1 MTRAPAQGFSAAGFG
16 SPSSASPA
24 SAAPAGALFGV
35 AAAAP
40 ASASP
45 FGRPPASPAATSSG
59 PSTAA
64 AAACAGSHE
73 KIGVTQDALR
83 CVDATI
89 STVAVSCAP
98 RLAADF
104 SCSNC
109 APQDVNPALAS
120 SLQRTRAA
128 LQVELCVMT
137 LLRLL
142 DEHRALSPQFR
153 VKLSIART
161 ETPTHPTPF
170 SPSPCVVSDWRCRRA
185 CPSRSRCFG
194 SSSSEHQLQPA
205 PLSLRLLPP
214 SLQPVPRLRFFRSPL
229 PFPALWCRP
238 VLTTVCKQHPPPPL
252 YLPCPLLRNKVLT
265 RL

>member
-16 SPSSASPA
+16 SPSSAPPA
-24 SAAPAGALFGV
+24 SAAPAGIPFGV

-45 FGRPPASPAATSSG
+45 FGRPQASPAATSSG

-64 AAACAGSHE
+64 AAACAGSLHE
-73 KIGVTQDALR
+73 KIDVTQDALR

-109 APQDVNPALAS
+109 APQDVYPALAS

-128 LQVELCVMT
+128 LQVELCIMT

-153 VKLSIART
+153 VKLSIARDRNT
-161 ETPTHPTPF
+161 NPPHTLF
-170 SPSPCVVSDWRCRRA
+170 S
-185 CPSRSRCFG
+185 F
-194 SSSSEHQLQPA
+194 
-205 PLSLRLLPP
+205 PLRSLRLALQESLSQSIAMLRQQLERPP
-214 SLQPVPRLRFFRSPL
+214 AAASTAVAAPAAPFAAAGAPSSLF
-229 PFPALWCRP
+229 
-238 VLTTVCKQHPPPPL
+238 PPPAA
-252 YLPCPLLRNKVLT
+252 VFG
-265 RL
+265 